1 MADRTIGELPVAD
14 RLDDESL
21 LVVEQQG
28 EARSIQGLL
37 VRRFA
42 EAATEGAVQAAQA
55 AALAA
60 QERLEEQA
68 EQSAQDA
75 ANSADQAAKSADE
88 AAESAQSAQ
97 QYSGKPPRIQNG
109 TWWIWNAGTQ
119 QYEDT
124 GEAAR
129 GNVMYATFAV
139 TPETGELIM
148 TTPDEYRGPVFY
160 LVNGILE
167 VAINHA

>member
-14 RLDDESL
+14 HLDDESL

-42 EAATEGAVQAAQA
+42 EAATEGAVQAAQSA
-55 AALAA
+55 A
-60 QERLEEQA
+60 EQA
-68 EQSAQDA
+68 EQLAQDA

>member
-14 RLDDESL
+14 HLDDESL

-55 AALAA
+55 AA
-60 QERLEEQA
+60 EQA

-109 TWWIWNAGTQ
+109 TWWIWNASTQ

>member
-14 RLDDESL
+14 HLDDESL

-42 EAATEGAVQAAQA
+42 EAATVGVVQAAQA
-55 AALAA
+55 AA
-60 QERLEEQA
+60 EQA

-109 TWWIWNAGTQ
+109 TWWIWNADTR

>member
-14 RLDDESL
+14 HLDDESL

-55 AALAA
+55 AA
-60 QERLEEQA
+60 EQA

-97 QYSGKPPRIQNG
+97 QYSGKPPRIRNG
-109 TWWIWNAGTQ
+109 TWWIWNADTQ

-148 TTPDEYRGPVFY
+148 TTPDEYKGPVFY

>member
-1 MADRTIGELPVAD
+1 MADRTIGELPVGD
-14 RLDDESL
+14 HLDVESL
-21 LVVEQQG
+21 LVVDQQG

-55 AALAA
+55 AA
-60 QERLEEQA
+60 EQA

-109 TWWIWNAGTQ
+109 TWWIWNSGTQ

-160 LVNGILE
+160 LVNGFLV

>member
-14 RLDDESL
+14 HLDDESL

-55 AALAA
+55 AA
-60 QERLEEQA
+60 EQA

-75 ANSADQAAKSADE
+75 ANSAAQAAKSADE

>member
-14 RLDDESL
+14 HLDDESL

-42 EAATEGAVQAAQA
+42 EAATEGAVQAAQDA
-55 AALAA
+55 A
-60 QERLEEQA
+60 EQA

-88 AAESAQSAQ
+88 ADESAQSAQ
-97 QYSGKPPRIQNG
+97 QYSGKPPQIQNG

>member
-14 RLDDESL
+14 HLDDESL

-55 AALAA
+55 AA
-60 QERLEEQA
+60 EQA

-75 ANSADQAAKSADE
+75 ANSAAQAAKSADE

-109 TWWIWNAGTQ
+109 TWWIWNASTQ

>member
-14 RLDDESL
+14 HLDDESL

-55 AALAA
+55 AA
-60 QERLEEQA
+60 EQA

-109 TWWIWNAGTQ
+109 TWWIWNASTQ
-119 QYEDT
+119 QYKDT

>member
-14 RLDDESL
+14 HLDDESL

-42 EAATEGAVQAAQA
+42 EAATEGAVQAAQDA
-55 AALAA
+55 A
-60 QERLEEQA
+60 EQA

-88 AAESAQSAQ
+88 ADESAQSAQ

>member
-14 RLDDESL
+14 HLDDESL

-55 AALAA
+55 AA
-60 QERLEEQA
+60 EQA

-109 TWWIWNAGTQ
+109 TWWIWNADTR

>member
-14 RLDDESL
+14 HLDDESL

-55 AALAA
+55 AA
-60 QERLEEQA
+60 EQA
-68 EQSAQDA
+68 EQLAQDA

>member
-55 AALAA
+55 AA
-60 QERLEEQA
+60 EQA

>member
-14 RLDDESL
+14 HLDDESL
-21 LVVEQQG
+21 QVVEQQG

-55 AALAA
+55 AA
-60 QERLEEQA
+60 EQA

-109 TWWIWNAGTQ
+109 TWWIWNADTR

>member
-1 MADRTIGELPVAD
+1 MADRTIGELPVANH
-14 RLDDESL
+14 LDDESL

-55 AALAA
+55 AA
-60 QERLEEQA
+60 EQA

>member
-14 RLDDESL
+14 HLDDESL

-55 AALAA
+55 AA
-60 QERLEEQA
+60 EQA

-109 TWWIWNAGTQ
+109 TWWIWNADTR

-139 TPETGELIM
+139 TQETGELIM

>member
-14 RLDDESL
+14 HLDDESL

-55 AALAA
+55 AA
-60 QERLEEQA
+60 EQA

-75 ANSADQAAKSADE
+75 ANSAAQAAKSADE

-109 TWWIWNAGTQ
+109 TWWIWNADTQ

>member
-14 RLDDESL
+14 HLDDESL

-42 EAATEGAVQAAQA
+42 EAATEGAVQAAQDA
-55 AALAA
+55 A
-60 QERLEEQA
+60 EQA

>member
-14 RLDDESL
+14 HLDDESL

-28 EARSIQGLL
+28 ESRSIQGLL

-42 EAATEGAVQAAQA
+42 EAATEGAAQAAQA
-55 AALAA
+55 AA
-60 QERLEEQA
+60 EQA
-68 EQSAQDA
+68 KQSAQDA

>member
-14 RLDDESL
+14 HLDDESL

-55 AALAA
+55 AA
-60 QERLEEQA
+60 EQA